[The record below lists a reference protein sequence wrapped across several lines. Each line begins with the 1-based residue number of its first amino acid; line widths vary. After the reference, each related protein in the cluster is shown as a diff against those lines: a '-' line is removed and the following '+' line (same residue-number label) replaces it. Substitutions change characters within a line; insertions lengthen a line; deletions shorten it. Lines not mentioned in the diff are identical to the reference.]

1 MKKIFVF
8 IIAFFC
14 LMLCCDVKAKDYV
27 LEYDEYFKSGELSIH
42 TDVSISNDDDF
53 SNIVYSV
60 YNTSKSIDSNNY
72 LYIGA
77 SNCSYE
83 RKTCDFNLNKH
94 TLNPENNVWEGQN
107 IKTYENIKILLDDN
121 LGNYFSFVD
130 DKGEVNINY
139 DEDMF
144 SDENEKNMYISNYLN
159 QFNDYSSSDYFKTY
173 QYDSWYN
180 RIKYVEEYNR
190 MPEVVAIKKIS
201 KFNFEFIDTEYSE
214 DFKKLTSGTITIK
227 SDAPLTDEILS
238 SYLSNF
244 HANNYYFSVD
254 GNIANNKAFIKLMQ
268 YQDNT
273 SVEAEKHL
281 VNINIDNNIDI
292 SKFNAVDMGD
302 FINIKADEPNDKSRY
317 IENYLN
323 VLRFYKEEG
332 DYQIRYDKR
341 YIYNTDEVLVSY
353 IKKLSKTNELK
364 DYEVH
369 KTTVKFVGY
378 DNNYS
383 DLFKNKVGTELLI
396 NSSVK
401 NETVIGESLNYEFRV
416 LSCNSDYSKCDIAYY
431 DDKTNSV
438 EIHSVDIKFD
448 DTMTDNFIKS
458 FNVKNKSYIDIIHD
472 AKVGISHLYYSDY
485 DEKNNINRSYS
496 CDSNQCTLTL
506 KNYKTNLSETHVVD
520 YNEIIDARS
529 NYFNNMIYDKVEIY
543 LGENNNIWN
552 YLNYGNL
559 IFSKKNN
566 YVSANGCRVNDK
578 VCEAILLNDSNTLE
592 IHDVNI
598 ELKDGISP
606 EFNKLVPNNTLKLN
620 AVYIDDEDYI
630 VSVSMAQFMSTSKTW
645 SYLENYNN
653 GKGIVRYN
661 GLEKHTVSVEFETT
675 DEAKKKKIDNVLEK
689 LNQKDIEIVHEDMD
703 FVNTFYYD
711 DLDGTSSNN
720 YDSTNLEEKVNKIVN
735 DKHISYFYQPR
746 AGSGGALYSFNRGH
760 LILYY
765 DGIAYN
771 QTTSNVIVQNKHIIY
786 IPDDTNENSN
796 DYIKAA
802 QKRIDDYLGKNS
814 GVIITLSTDDYS
826 LDLDELDIDM
836 SKFNNE
842 YYQLN
847 YGDRNCPIIILKDSK
862 KMKNSK
868 FLARDVNNNVK
879 VRSDNVN
886 YPSNTVV
893 ASKRI
898 DSDEY
903 KRILNNKNLEV
914 IDIDL
919 YSSKIG
925 VINDF
930 DNSNFEVSVPLIND
944 YSNLDNL
951 YAYYIDD
958 DGNIEEHKITVNDG
972 VANFETTHFS
982 TYIIGEKMSKKEMNE
997 IKDMIN
1003 PQTGDNITIYICT
1016 LIISIL
1022 GLLLLIKLNIK
1033 KSK

>member
-1 MKKIFVF
+1 MKKMFAF
-8 IIAFFC
+8 ILAFFC
-14 LMLCCDVKAKDYV
+14 LMMVCDIKAKDYV
-27 LEYDEYFKSGELSIH
+27 LEYDEYFKSGELIIH
-42 TDVSISNDDDF
+42 TDISISNDDDF
-53 SNIVYSV
+53 SNIMYSV

-72 LYIGA
+72 LYIGVT
-77 SNCSYE
+77 NCSYE
-83 RKTCDFNLNKH
+83 RKTCDFNLDKQ

-130 DKGEVNINY
+130 DKDEVNINY

-144 SDENEKNMYISNYLN
+144 TDENEKNMYISNYLN
-159 QFNDYSSSDYFKTY
+159 QFNDYSSANSPKTY
-173 QYDSWYN
+173 QYNSVN
-180 RIKYVEEYNR
+180 NGIKYTEGNIE
-190 MPEVVAIKKIS
+190 MPEVIAIKKIN
-201 KFNFEFIDTEYSE
+201 KFNFEFVDTEYSE
-214 DFKKLTSGTITIK
+214 NFKKLTSGTITIK
-227 SDAPLTDEILS
+227 SDAPLTSEILS
-238 SYLSNF
+238 SYISNF
-244 HANNYYFSVD
+244 HPNNYYFSVD
-254 GNIANNKAFIKLMQ
+254 GNVVNNKAFIKLMKF
-268 YQDNT
+268 QDNT
-273 SVEAEKHL
+273 NVEAEKHL
-281 VNINIDNNIDI
+281 VNINIDNNINI
-292 SKFNAVDMGD
+292 SKFNSVDMGD
-302 FINIKADEPNDKSRY
+302 FIYIKADEPNDKSRY
-317 IENYLN
+317 IESYLN
-323 VLRFYKEEG
+323 VLQIYKEEG
-332 DYQIRYDKR
+332 DYRISYDKR

-353 IKKLSKTNELK
+353 IKKLSKNNELK

-396 NSSVK
+396 HSSVK

-431 DDKTNSV
+431 DDETNTV

-485 DEKNNINRSYS
+485 NEKNNINRSYS

-506 KNYKTNLSETHVVD
+506 KNYKTNLYETHVVD

-543 LGENNNIWN
+543 PGENNNIWN
-552 YLNYGNL
+552 TLTYSTS
-559 IFSKKNN
+559 IFSKKNK
-566 YVSANGCRVNDK
+566 YVSTNSCRVNDK
-578 VCEAILLNDSNTLE
+578 ACEAILLNDSNTLE
-592 IHDVNI
+592 IHDVNV
-598 ELKDGISP
+598 ELKAGTSP
-606 EFNKLVPNNTLKLN
+606 EFRKLLPNNSLKLN
-620 AVYIDDEDYI
+620 AVYIDNVDYL
-630 VSVSMAQFMSTSKTW
+630 VSVSVDQFMSASKTW
-645 SYLENYNN
+645 SSLNEYNN
-653 GKGIVRYN
+653 GKGIVTYN
-661 GLEKHTVSVEFETT
+661 GLEKHTVSVEFETV
-675 DEAKKKKIDNVLEK
+675 DEAKKKKVDKALEK
-689 LNQKDIEIVHEDMD
+689 LNQNDISVVNEDMD
-703 FVNTFYYD
+703 FVNKFYYED
-711 DLDGTSSNN
+711 SSGSSN
-720 YDSTNLEEKVNKIVN
+720 YDSVNLEEKVNKIVN
-735 DKHISYFYQPR
+735 DKHIGYYYQTR
-746 AGSGGALYSFNRGH
+746 AGDSGALYDLTRGY
-760 LILYY
+760 LIIYY

-771 QTTSNVIVQNKHIIY
+771 QTTSYVEVQNKHIIY

-802 QKRIDDYLGKNS
+802 QKRIDEYLGKNS

-862 KMKNSK
+862 KMKKSK
-868 FLARDVNNNVK
+868 FLARDINNNVK

-898 DSDEY
+898 NSDEY
-903 KRILNNKNLEV
+903 KSILNNKNLEV

-925 VINDF
+925 VIDDF
-930 DNSNFEVSVPLIND
+930 DNSNFHVSVPLIND

-972 VANFETTHFS
+972 IANFETTHFS
-982 TYIIGEKMSKKEMNE
+982 TYIIGEKMSKKEIIE